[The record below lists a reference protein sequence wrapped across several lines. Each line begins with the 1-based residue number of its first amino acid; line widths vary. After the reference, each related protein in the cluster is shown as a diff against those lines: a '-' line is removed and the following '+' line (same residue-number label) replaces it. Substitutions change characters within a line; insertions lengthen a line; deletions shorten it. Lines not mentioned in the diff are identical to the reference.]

1 MGWLVA
7 PSGHVETI
15 EIIPELVTGARR
27 AIQRAGVSNVDV
39 LLDDGSLGP
48 RGDERLFDRAVF
60 TAGASD
66 LPKAF
71 FERVKR
77 GGLLLFVLAIPGGG
91 NVLILFERME
101 YGFES
106 RVSRRCEFV
115 PVTGAGSAAA
125 APPASLESVPTC
137 SRLSCVVSDR
147 LA

>member
-60 TAGASD
+60 TAGASG

-71 FERVKR
+71 LGRVKR
-77 GGLLLFVLAIPGGG
+77 GGLLPFVLAIPGGG
-91 NVLILFERME
+91 SVLSLFERVE
-101 YGFES
+101 FGLEH
-106 RVSRRCEFV
+106 RV
-115 PVTGAGSAAA
+115 GSA
-125 APPASLESVPTC
+125 
-137 SRLSCVVSDR
+137 
-147 LA
+147 